1 MTEKQAMAAAFVRPV
16 EAVFTAGFPLKLDL
30 RSDMLVVVK
39 DRLKIIEKHVL
50 PFFSVAEND
59 ALYTKMKGD
68 KYGFLAMLKEEDRQP
83 LIDSALAAIEVQCPL
98 PDCSLLSSHNMHD
111 LIPWVVQAA
120 SKAAESLPPAHPPR
134 LALLFTKTAFYHD
147 VMEWPERA
155 IALGKRALEEAAP
168 ELVLLDEESYR
179 DSAEIVR
186 LIEENMKLWSD
197 PKGKVFA
204 GVSAD
209 PENTFKVS
217 LGTAPKG
224 SPPPP
229 VVPDSVPAVAPISFK
244 NPGDWGYEVH
254 EGPSLSEMRSRKKA
268 ARRGLMG

>member
-83 LIDSALAAIEVQCPL
+83 LIDSALAAIE
-98 PDCSLLSSHNMHD
+98 
-111 LIPWVVQAA
+111 AA

-197 PKGKVFA
+197 PKGK
-204 GVSAD
+204 D